1 MKNKIKKKH
10 FSEVLKALPY
20 RKKTAKQVF
29 QQADVKM
36 NPDMCEWM
44 KG

>member
-1 MKNKIKKKH
+1 MKKR

-20 RKKTAKQVF
+20 RKKTAKEVF

-36 NPDMCEWM
+36 YLIICEWS
-44 KG
+44 KER